1 MEEVQRANK
10 MGTAKV
16 LPLLVSMS
24 IPAMFS
30 MLIQSLYNV
39 VDSIFVAQLD
49 EFALTAVSLAFPVQ
63 QLMIAVG
70 VGMAIGTGSLISR
83 RLGEKRREEASLAA
97 ENGLFLAAL
106 SYLLFALLGLFG
118 TETFIRAFASS
129 EIVAEYSCTYTYIV
143 TIGSFGLFLSSCLE
157 KTLQA
162 TGNMIFPMLIQLTGA
177 VTNIVLDPIMI
188 FGLFGFPKLGVAGAA
203 LATILGQIL
212 GMVLA
217 AILVHCREHEVNFEL
232 KKFRPRAGVIRE
244 IYAVGFPSIIMQAIS
259 SVMVSFLNL
268 ILIRFS
274 EAAVSVLGAYF
285 KLQSFVFMPVFGLT
299 QGALPIIGYN
309 YGAGSKK
316 RMMQALRYATL
327 IACGIMG
334 VGELVFNLFPSQLL
348 WMFNPSEEMLRL
360 GIPALRT
367 ISLCFLPAAVGIVFS
382 TFFQAVGS
390 GGKSLMVSMLRQLVI
405 LMPAAYLL
413 SRVGVNF
420 VWYAFPIAEVF
431 SLGASVLLLI
441 RTKRRQVDTLR
452 TTLAE

>member
-70 VGMAIGTGSLISR
+70 VGTAIGTGSLISR